1 MAAILQ
7 KYFIYDPGV
16 RLGDELG
23 RQRVR
28 IEKEEDGVFFLATPQ
43 QAQWWIDQG
52 LAGKEP
58 LSKLSG
64 AAKSLL
70 KQVTRGRSENP
81 DDLPRRVPKY
91 DKRSQSGSPGFA
103 LKPASQ
109 RVKKGQKRND
119 RKAKTTAVKQR
130 PPTPT
135 PTA

>member
-16 RLGDELG
+16 RAGDELG
-23 RQRVR
+23 RLRVMKS
-28 IEKEEDGVFFLATPQ
+28 EKDEDGVYFLGTPQ
-43 QAQWWIDQG
+43 MAQWWIDQG

-70 KQVTRGRSENP
+70 KQITRGRSENP
-81 DDLPRRVPKY
+81 DDLPRRLPKY
-91 DKRSQSGSPGFA
+91 DRRSQSGAPGFA

-119 RKAKTTAVKQR
+119 RKAKAAPRQR
-130 PPTPT
+130 PATPT
-135 PTA
+135 PTV